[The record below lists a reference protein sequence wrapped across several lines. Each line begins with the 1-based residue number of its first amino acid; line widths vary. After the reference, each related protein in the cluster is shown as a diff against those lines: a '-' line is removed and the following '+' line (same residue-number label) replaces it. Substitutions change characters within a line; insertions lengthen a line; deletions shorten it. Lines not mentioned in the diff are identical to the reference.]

1 MGPSLKIVKSLKD
14 LLMMVRIVGGHGG
27 VSPGFRTTSYLI
39 DGKLLI
45 DAGSAASGLQIDEQ
59 VLIDNILISHSH
71 LDHISDLAFMADNC
85 FGLKGKPFEIHC
97 HGPVKKAIMTHLLND
112 IIWPDFTALPTKDNP
127 TLHFNELE
135 SEQKFQV
142 GEYTILP
149 VRVNHPGDALGFIVE
164 KGNCAIVFTQ
174 DTGPTERIWEL
185 AKGYS
190 NLKAIFTE
198 VSFPNK
204 LEKVAID
211 SQHHTPATMAHEITK
226 MPGDVPIFLGHLKP
240 NYQPLLFQE
249 IDALGNDRIN
259 ILGSDDTS
267 YVF

>member
-1 MGPSLKIVKSLKD
+1 
-14 LLMMVRIVGGHGG
+14 MMVRIVGGHGG
-27 VSPGFRTTSYLI
+27 VSPGFRATSYLI

-45 DAGSAASGLQIDEQ
+45 DAGSVASGIQIDEQ

-71 LDHISDLAFMADNC
+71 LDHISDLAFLSDNC
-85 FGLKGKPFEIHC
+85 FGLKGKPFEIHT
-97 HGPVKKAIMTHLLND
+97 HKPVREAIKTHLLND
-112 IIWPDFTALPTKDNP
+112 IIWPDFTKLPSKENP
-127 TLHFNELE
+127 TLHFNDLTDEK
-135 SEQKFQV
+135 SFTV
-142 GEYTILP
+142 GDYKVLP

-164 KGNCAIVFTQ
+164 KGNTAIVFTQ

-185 AKGYS
+185 AKNYK

-204 LEKVAID
+204 LQQIAID
-211 SQHHTPATMAHEITK
+211 SQHHTPATLNREINK
-226 MPGDVPIFLGHLKP
+226 MPADVPIFLGHLKP

-249 IDALGNDRIN
+249 IDEIGNDRISL
-259 ILGSDDTS
+259 LGSDDTS

>member
-1 MGPSLKIVKSLKD
+1 
-14 LLMMVRIVGGHGG
+14 MVRIVGGHGG
-27 VSPGFRTTSYLI
+27 VSPGFRATSYLI

-45 DAGSAASGLQIDEQ
+45 DAGSVASGLQIDEQ

-71 LDHISDLAFMADNC
+71 LDHISDLAFLSDNC
-85 FGLKGKPFEIHC
+85 FGLKGKPFEVYSHK
-97 HGPVKKAIMTHLLND
+97 PVREAIKTHLLND
-112 IIWPDFTALPTKDNP
+112 IIWPDFSTLPTKENP
-127 TLHFNELE
+127 TLRFHDLTDETPITLGDY
-135 SEQKFQV
+135 K
-142 GEYTILP
+142 ILP

-164 KGNCAIVFTQ
+164 KGNTAIVFTQ

-185 AKGYS
+185 AKGYK

-204 LEKVAID
+204 LEQVAID
-211 SQHHTPATMAHEITK
+211 SQHHTPLTMKKEIEK
-226 MPGDVPIFLGHLKP
+226 MPPDVPIFLGHLKP

-249 IDALGNDRIN
+249 IEEIGCERISL
-259 ILGSDDTS
+259 LGSDDTS